1 MWLRETYQNVRE
13 GKEEDNI
20 VAIFLILHSLLYSV
34 KSKILNYFIS
44 CFLKEINDNIEE
56 QI

>member
-44 CFLKEINDNIEE
+44 CFLKEINDNTEE